1 MLVVTPT
8 LSAVKVPFQRI
19 MSAGEIFEDLKV
31 GTIIKYRK
39 SYSNYSDIRIIREIK
54 KGEDCPYKIEVL
66 TGKERGYVS
75 YFWLSKYHYRIIS
88 RDEYLLK
95 ML

>member
-1 MLVVTPT
+1 
-8 LSAVKVPFQRI
+8 

-39 SYSNYSDIRIIREIK
+39 SYSNYSDIRIIRKIK
-54 KGEDCPYKIEVL
+54 KGENYPYKIEVL

-88 RDEYLLK
+88 RNEYLLR